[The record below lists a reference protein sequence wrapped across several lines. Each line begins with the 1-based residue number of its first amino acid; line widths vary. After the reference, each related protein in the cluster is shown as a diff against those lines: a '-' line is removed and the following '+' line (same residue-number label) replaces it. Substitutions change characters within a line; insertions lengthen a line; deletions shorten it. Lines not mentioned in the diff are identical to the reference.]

1 MTAILLVF
9 LVGLAILLEQKDRT
23 TGDSWVFP
31 DTTMSV
37 IKGQGTLHSHASALP
52 RPRVKDVSIC
62 YLDKGII
69 SLVKLAVPKKLYRDR
84 IVGVASA
91 NKTIFIVTTQDLC
104 VYYQK
109 GDWAVC
115 NMIIPLNGKL
125 LTSKQEIKDF
135 FVERD

>member
-1 MTAILLVF
+1 MTAILLGF
-9 LVGLAILLEQKDRT
+9 LVGLAALLEQRDRT
-23 TGDSWVFP
+23 TGDSWVYP

-37 IKGQGTLHSHASALP
+37 IKGQGTLHSHVSIVP
-52 RPRVKDVSIC
+52 NPRVKEVSIC

-69 SLVKLAVPKKLYRDR
+69 SLVKLAVPKKLYKDR

-91 NKTIFIVTTQDLC
+91 NKTIFIVTVEHLC
-104 VYYQK
+104 VYYQE

-115 NMIIPLNGKL
+115 NMVIPLNGKL

-135 FVERD
+135 FVGRD